1 MKRLTSN
8 IEGLSARQL
17 AQRCIGAEELSN
29 GRERKL
35 ALGDDILM
43 SVSSPARYV
52 GGEVNSVMKT
62 LTPGMV
68 RFAMCFPDVYEIGM
82 SHLGIQILYDMFN
95 RYDDV
100 WCERV
105 YSPWLDLDKI
115 MREKKIPLFALESQ
129 EPVKN
134 FDFLGITLQ
143 YEMCYTNVLQVLDLS
158 GIPLLAKDRTE
169 EDPIVIGG
177 GPCSYNPEPIA
188 EFFDLFYIGE
198 GETAYR
204 KLLDVYKEVKES
216 GENQPGTLFLISDFQ
231 KKNCDF
237 QHITTDSTLESVFLM
252 MKPENRS
259 NLYIKEVNFGQAFH
273 KQNQSETV
281 YITLVNTSDRDFHH
295 IPLTL
300 TINGKKRSII
310 QTDLEAHSEKK
321 VEISYLNTAED
332 FYKGTVEISDFPV
345 LFDNT
350 FYFAYP
356 VSENTEIL
364 YVWQQEENPYFGKL
378 FSDSSHFSFTSI
390 PVNQAVRQNLPR
402 YSLIIL
408 DGLTD
413 SSTGLESMWEDY
425 LMNGGNL
432 LVLPASSSPEVQNKF
447 LQKIQAPRYDK
458 RDTNTVIAH
467 IETQAALFRDAF
479 EQPDIK
485 TILPQIRQYYRLI
498 LPAHT
503 EILLSDKHSAP
514 LLVSRHYGK
523 GNLYLSAF
531 NFLPTDSDLVFH
543 PLFVPLLVNMAFQV
557 NTGLHTSYFLNT
569 TAPVLLNT
577 RTIQTNQPL
586 QIRNENHTFEFIPE
600 VRKNFSGDL
609 QLTNATTIQEA
620 GLFEVYQED
629 RLVDVLAWNYDRTE
643 SQMEFCKEQE
653 LSQYFPRS
661 KVPDIKTTC
670 FDHNSELV
678 KEIVLQDNNKYL
690 TGWFILIA
698 VSALLLEQL
707 VWRKKLN

>member
-1 MKRLTSN
+1 M
-8 IEGLSARQL
+8 
-17 AQRCIGAEELSN
+17 
-29 GRERKL
+29 
-35 ALGDDILM
+35 
-43 SVSSPARYV
+43 
-52 GGEVNSVMKT
+52 
-62 LTPGMV
+62 
-68 RFAMCFPDVYEIGM
+68 
-82 SHLGIQILYDMFN
+82 
-95 RYDDV
+95 
-100 WCERV
+100 
-105 YSPWLDLDKI
+105 
-115 MREKKIPLFALESQ
+115 
-129 EPVKN
+129 
-134 FDFLGITLQ
+134 
-143 YEMCYTNVLQVLDLS
+143 
-158 GIPLLAKDRTE
+158 
-169 EDPIVIGG
+169 
-177 GPCSYNPEPIA
+177 
-188 EFFDLFYIGE
+188 
-198 GETAYR
+198 
-204 KLLDVYKEVKES
+204 
-216 GENQPGTLFLISDFQ
+216 
-231 KKNCDF
+231 
-237 QHITTDSTLESVFLM
+237 
-252 MKPENRS
+252 
-259 NLYIKEVNFGQAFH
+259 
-273 KQNQSETV
+273 
-281 YITLVNTSDRDFHH
+281 
-295 IPLTL
+295 
-300 TINGKKRSII
+300 
-310 QTDLEAHSEKK
+310 
-321 VEISYLNTAED
+321 NTAED

-364 YVWQQEENPYFGKL
+364 YLWQQEENPYFGKL

>member
-204 KLLDVYKEVKES
+204 KLLDVYKEVKEKGGS
-216 GENQPGTLFLISDFQ
+216 RQEFLLRAAREVPGMYVPSLYEVWISTMRRIRRNRWFR
-231 KKNCDF
+231 
-237 QHITTDSTLESVFLM
+237 LSV
-252 MKPENRS
+252 RHR
-259 NLYIKEVNFGQAFH
+259 I
-273 KQNQSETV
+273 
-281 YITLVNTSDRDFHH
+281 
-295 IPLTL
+295 
-300 TINGKKRSII
+300 
-310 QTDLEAHSEKK
+310 
-321 VEISYLNTAED
+321 
-332 FYKGTVEISDFPV
+332 
-345 LFDNT
+345 
-350 FYFAYP
+350 
-356 VSENTEIL
+356 VSF
-364 YVWQQEENPYFGKL
+364 WK
-378 FSDSSHFSFTSI
+378 FSAAVSAAVVS
-390 PVNQAVRQNLPR
+390 VRQGSCIVR
-402 YSLIIL
+402 YAKRASKP
-408 DGLTD
+408 
-413 SSTGLESMWEDY
+413 SSITRRRCW
-425 LMNGGNL
+425 
-432 LVLPASSSPEVQNKF
+432 
-447 LQKIQAPRYDK
+447 
-458 RDTNTVIAH
+458 
-467 IETQAALFRDAF
+467 
-479 EQPDIK
+479 
-485 TILPQIRQYYRLI
+485 
-498 LPAHT
+498 
-503 EILLSDKHSAP
+503 
-514 LLVSRHYGK
+514 
-523 GNLYLSAF
+523 
-531 NFLPTDSDLVFH
+531 
-543 PLFVPLLVNMAFQV
+543 
-557 NTGLHTSYFLNT
+557 
-569 TAPVLLNT
+569 TAPV
-577 RTIQTNQPL
+577 
-586 QIRNENHTFEFIPE
+586 
-600 VRKNFSGDL
+600 
-609 QLTNATTIQEA
+609 
-620 GLFEVYQED
+620 
-629 RLVDVLAWNYDRTE
+629 
-643 SQMEFCKEQE
+643 
-653 LSQYFPRS
+653 
-661 KVPDIKTTC
+661 
-670 FDHNSELV
+670 
-678 KEIVLQDNNKYL
+678 
-690 TGWFILIA
+690 
-698 VSALLLEQL
+698 
-707 VWRKKLN
+707 RKKFP

>member
-1 MKRLTSN
+1 
-8 IEGLSARQL
+8 
-17 AQRCIGAEELSN
+17 
-29 GRERKL
+29 
-35 ALGDDILM
+35 
-43 SVSSPARYV
+43 
-52 GGEVNSVMKT
+52 
-62 LTPGMV
+62 
-68 RFAMCFPDVYEIGM
+68 
-82 SHLGIQILYDMFN
+82 
-95 RYDDV
+95 
-100 WCERV
+100 
-105 YSPWLDLDKI
+105 
-115 MREKKIPLFALESQ
+115 
-129 EPVKN
+129 
-134 FDFLGITLQ
+134 
-143 YEMCYTNVLQVLDLS
+143 
-158 GIPLLAKDRTE
+158 
-169 EDPIVIGG
+169 
-177 GPCSYNPEPIA
+177 
-188 EFFDLFYIGE
+188 
-198 GETAYR
+198 
-204 KLLDVYKEVKES
+204 
-216 GENQPGTLFLISDFQ
+216 
-231 KKNCDF
+231 
-237 QHITTDSTLESVFLM
+237 M

-364 YVWQQEENPYFGKL
+364 YLWQQEENPYFGKL
-378 FSDSSHFSFTSI
+378 FSDSSHFSFISI